1 MSNNRKKD
9 RLSFAQPTS
18 SVNAQGGSFVSNPL
32 QHRRHTWTTAG
43 AFGVCIMLAI
53 TAEWNE
59 LHFVFGVSFSLVSLF
74 AYLALSLFGFWRGLA
89 AAVIPLFVGV
99 LFLQHPY
106 THFIGILEI
115 AVVGLLLRRYKAR
128 LFGSAVI
135 FWVVIGMPLSYL
147 VESQSMAG
155 TGANPK
161 LLVLILAING
171 LFNALFAEI
180 FQQYLP
186 LRKWFKLGFISR
198 PPVSISRVLLH
209 LTLGIVFGSFLLN
222 ITINN
227 MSSFREVSLYA
238 NEIGKQAIGT
248 VIKEWNYGQASMS
261 LPTEKAEIERFQA
274 IIDRFSYDF
283 YTINVLDHN
292 DNIVA
297 SNADDLIG
305 TSLQNS
311 GYRVCRYLFGSL
323 SLITPAGNEHPF
335 YLHAM
340 QPEKFRY
347 TTTLPDGSGSLIVE
361 VPISNYINYL
371 FNKYY
376 VNFLYLIAF
385 GILATGISLLTN
397 RYFVRS
403 LQHLAVSSTNMTVKL
418 RQHTEWKMPQSNI
431 IEIHSLMSNF
441 RHMASSLLHLFN
453 ESQHSHNQLQAQ
465 AELLKQSEEQLHQLA
480 FYDNLTGLPNRL
492 KLTRRMQKLI
502 AAQREQGVQQP
513 IAIFAIDINRF
524 KQVNDTLGHSKG
536 DELLKLA
543 AARLHLLA
551 NPACELFRLGS
562 DEFVFASPSMN
573 KEQLV
578 ERAQAIC
585 DMLAEPFALEGSMPI
600 YLTASVG
607 ISVYPEDSNDAE
619 SIIRNADIAMY
630 HAKEEGD
637 GLFRFYVPQLV
648 TDLEEKM
655 RLENGLYKALRDGQ
669 FSLHYQPKMSA
680 QSGELCGI
688 EALIRW
694 QHPELGMIPP
704 DKFIPLAEKS
714 GFILEID
721 RWVFHEACRQ
731 NKAWQDAGL
740 KKIPVSV
747 NISARHFYQG
757 SLKEMILAGLN
768 ETGIDPQYI
777 SIEITEGVFMR
788 NIDQVIETILFL
800 RSLGIQI
807 SIDDFGTGYSSLNK
821 LQLLPISDVKLDR
834 SFIQGISRDEKKSFI
849 VKAIIELVHSMNMKV
864 VAEGVETADESR
876 YCKELH
882 CDELQGYLFSR
893 PLPAGQF
900 EDMLRSQP
908 NEYIS

>member
-1 MSNNRKKD
+1 M
-9 RLSFAQPTS
+9 
-18 SVNAQGGSFVSNPL
+18 SNPL
-32 QHRRHTWTTAG
+32 QHRSNKWTIAG
-43 AFGVCIMLAI
+43 AFAACIMLAI
-53 TAEWNE
+53 VAEWNE
-59 LHFVFGVSFSLVSLF
+59 FHFIFGISFSLVSLF
-74 AYLALSLFGFWRGLA
+74 AYLALSLFGFWRGLSV
-89 AAVIPLFVGV
+89 AVIALSIGV
-99 LFLQHPY
+99 LFLHHPY

-128 LFGSAVI
+128 LFGSAVT
-135 FWVVIGMPLSYL
+135 FWLLIGMPLSYL
-147 VESQSMAG
+147 AASHFLAG
-155 TGANPK
+155 SSVDAK
-161 LLVLILAING
+161 LLVFIVAING

-180 FQQYLP
+180 LQQYLP
-186 LRKWFKLGFISR
+186 LRRWFKLGFISR

-209 LTLGIVFGSFLLN
+209 LTLGIVLGSFLLN
-222 ITINN
+222 MTINN

-238 NEIGKQAIGT
+238 NEISKQAIAT
-248 VIKEWNYGQASMS
+248 VVREWNNGQNSMT
-261 LPTEKAEIERFQA
+261 LPVGETDTEHLQR
-274 IIDRFSYDF
+274 IIDRFSFDF
-283 YTINVLDHN
+283 YTISVLDYN
-292 DNIVA
+292 DMIMA
-297 SNADDLIG
+297 SNAHYLIG
-305 TSLQNS
+305 TSLHDS
-311 GYRVCRYLFGSL
+311 SYRAYRHLFGSL
-323 SLITPAGNEHPF
+323 SLITPAGNDSSF

-347 TTTLPDGSGSLIVE
+347 ITALPDESGSFVVE
-361 VPISNYINYL
+361 VPISNYVNYL

-376 VNFLYLIAF
+376 VNFLYLIGF
-385 GILATGISLLTN
+385 GLLAAGVSLLVN

-418 RQHTEWKMPQSNI
+418 RQHTEWNMPQSNI

-453 ESQHSHNQLQAQ
+453 VSQRSNEQLKSQ
-465 AELLKQSEEQLHQLA
+465 AELLRQSEEQLHQLA
-480 FYDNLTGLPNRL
+480 FFDILTGLPNRL
-492 KLTRRMQKLI
+492 KLTRHMQEMI
-502 AAQREQGVQQP
+502 ASQEEQGVQQP
-513 IAIFAIDINRF
+513 IAILATDINRF

-536 DELLKLA
+536 DELLQLA
-543 AARLHLLA
+543 ASRLQLLA
-551 NPACELFRLGS
+551 GPTCKLFRLGS
-562 DEFVFASPSMN
+562 DEFVFMSTSMN
-573 KEQLV
+573 EEQLK
-578 ERAQAIC
+578 ERAQSIC
-585 DMLAEPFALEGSMPI
+585 DILADPFALEGSMPI

-607 ISVYPEDSNDAE
+607 ISVYPQDGNDVE
-619 SIIRNADIAMY
+619 GIIRNADIAMY

-637 GLFRFYVPQLV
+637 GLFRFYEPQLV

-655 RLENGLYKALRDGQ
+655 QLENGLYKALRDGQ
-669 FSLHYQPKMSA
+669 FSLHYQPKMGA
-680 QSGELCGI
+680 ESGELCGI

-694 QHPELGMIPP
+694 QHPELGMVPP

-757 SLKEMILAGLN
+757 NLKQMILAGLN
-768 ETGIDPQYI
+768 ETKIDPQYI
-777 SIEITEGVFMR
+777 SLEITEGVFMR
-788 NIDQVIETILFL
+788 DMDQVIETILFL

-834 SFIQGISRDEKKSFI
+834 SFIQGISQDEKKSFI

-864 VAEGVETADESR
+864 VAEGVETPDESR
-876 YCKELH
+876 FCKELR

-893 PLPAGQF
+893 PLPAEQF
-900 EDMLRSQP
+900 EDMLRSQN
-908 NEYIS
+908 NE

>member
-1 MSNNRKKD
+1 M
-9 RLSFAQPTS
+9 
-18 SVNAQGGSFVSNPL
+18 SNPL

-59 LHFVFGVSFSLVSLF
+59 FHFVFGVSFSLVSLF
-74 AYLALSLFGFWRGLA
+74 AYLALTLFGFWRGLA

-135 FWVVIGMPLSYL
+135 FWLLIGIPLSYL
-147 VESQSMAG
+147 IAAPSLAG
-155 TGANPK
+155 SGADPR
-161 LLVLILAING
+161 LFVLIAAING

-180 FQQYLP
+180 LQQYLP
-186 LRKWFKLGFISR
+186 LRKWLRLGHLSR
-198 PPVSISRVLLH
+198 PPVSISRVLMH

-222 ITINN
+222 MAINN
-227 MSSFREVSLYA
+227 MSSVREISLYA
-238 NEIGKQAIGT
+238 NEISKQAIAT
-248 VIKEWNYGQASMS
+248 VAREWNNGQNS
-261 LPTEKAEIERFQA
+261 LRMPVDKTDIEQLQD
-274 IIDRFSYDF
+274 IIDRFSFDF

-292 DNIVA
+292 DIILA
-297 SNADDLIG
+297 SNADSLIG
-305 TSLQNS
+305 TSLHNS
-311 GYRVCRYLFGSL
+311 GYSVCKDLFGSL
-323 SLITPAGNEHPF
+323 SLIAPNGNEQPF

-347 TTTLPDGSGSLIVE
+347 TASLPDESGSFVVE
-361 VPISNYINYL
+361 VPVSNYVNYL
-371 FNKYY
+371 FNKYI

-385 GILATGISLLTN
+385 GLLAAGISLLTN

-453 ESQHSHNQLQAQ
+453 ESQRSHTQLQAQ
-465 AELLKQSEEQLHQLA
+465 AQLLKQSEEQLQLLA

-492 KLTRRMQKLI
+492 KLTRRMQELI
-502 AAQREQGVQQP
+502 ALQKEQDVQQS
-513 IAIFAIDINRF
+513 IAIMAIDINRF
-524 KQVNDTLGHSKG
+524 KLVNDTLGHSKG
-536 DELLKLA
+536 DELLKLIA
-543 AARLHLLA
+543 DRLRLLE
-551 NPACELFRLGS
+551 NTGCELFRLGS
-562 DEFVFASPSMN
+562 DEFVFTAPSIN
-573 KEQLV
+573 KEQLQT
-578 ERAQAIC
+578 RAHAIC
-585 DMLAEPFALEGSMPI
+585 DMLIEPFVLEGCMPI

-607 ISVYPEDSNDAE
+607 ISVYPEDSNDVE
-619 SIIRNADIAMY
+619 SIIQNADIAMY
-630 HAKEEGD
+630 HAKQDGD
-637 GLFRFYVPQLV
+637 GLFQFYVPQLA

-655 RLENGLYKALRDGQ
+655 RLENGLHKALRDVQ

-680 QSGELCGI
+680 ETGELCGI

-768 ETGIDPQYI
+768 ETGIEPQYI
-777 SIEITEGVFMR
+777 SIEITEGVFMQ
-788 NIDQVIETILFL
+788 NIDRVIETILFL

-834 SFIQGISRDEKKSFI
+834 SFIQGISRDEKKSSI

-876 YCKELH
+876 YCKDLR

-900 EDMLRSQP
+900 EDMLRSQS
-908 NEYIS
+908 NE